1 MFVKTWIAADKYL
14 VQDCENVRLAIQI
27 QLSEKRKGF
36 SEFSVPFLESTPNFK
51 YFEKRMIVI
60 ANVFRKLEAVK
71 ILFRP
76 LSKKCRFRTR
86 FNSQHVKA
94 SQILAKSPWERFCHS
109 FPSFSRNLIW
119 KTSPLTLGE
128 ISADFVNTLTADGMF
143 PVQDCENLQVPIQ
156 MQLLSKTETFFSIS
170 SSISRIC
177 IRF

>member
-1 MFVKTWIAADKYL
+1 MRVYLSCFSSFSGKLTWRISPIVLAEILNMFVKTWIAADKYL

-94 SQILAKSPWERFCHS
+94 SQILAKSP
-109 FPSFSRNLIW
+109 
-119 KTSPLTLGE
+119 
-128 ISADFVNTLTADGMF
+128 
-143 PVQDCENLQVPIQ
+143 
-156 MQLLSKTETFFSIS
+156 
-170 SSISRIC
+170 
-177 IRF
+177 

>member
-1 MFVKTWIAADKYL
+1 MLAEILNMFVKTWIAADKYL

-27 QLSEKRKGF
+27 QLSEKRKAF

-94 SQILAKSPWERFCHS
+94 SQILAKSP
-109 FPSFSRNLIW
+109 
-119 KTSPLTLGE
+119 
-128 ISADFVNTLTADGMF
+128 
-143 PVQDCENLQVPIQ
+143 
-156 MQLLSKTETFFSIS
+156 
-170 SSISRIC
+170 
-177 IRF
+177 